1 MTLKLQ
7 QLKHLLITR
16 LGPTVLLAGLM
27 LTGPLSAQTFTVNS
41 TSHNADAALNGQC
54 ATGNQIEGQPEC
66 SLRAALQEAAHA
78 APSVVNIHFD
88 IAGCTDDLCVIEID
102 TAAGQSLPLISNQVV
117 LDGSTQPGNAEV
129 CQTEIA
135 DRSAYRIAV
144 QGTGA
149 NDVHGLHLASGSD
162 GSVIRGLN
170 VRNFEHG
177 IALVGSHDNRIEC
190 NAIGTDS
197 AGMAPGPGN
206 LNAGIFLACDSSGNV
221 IGSTDPLLANLI
233 GANGVDGVQIF
244 GGYTDCGGDQP
255 EDNMPVN
262 NAVLGN
268 QIGIAADGTS
278 PLGNALAG
286 IAIFGGPGADDNLIG
301 VLQDR
306 ETVYGNVIGLN
317 GTAGLYIDSD
327 GLDNVGL
334 PQLKPTENTVVQGNY
349 FGTDRDGLVN
359 LGNTL
364 AGIDIIRGAL
374 TLIGGPDT
382 EDANV
387 FAFNGNGGID
397 DGGIY
402 MERQM
407 SDRNRIQRNVMYG
420 NQPHGI
426 VFKEDTEPD
435 PEGTG
440 PNNLQP
446 APVMSSTYKEEG
458 IVSITY
464 SVPAHPDGV
473 DNYPLVIEFFLA
485 DGELEQG
492 RLFLIEHSYP
502 ASGNRTLTFSSTQ
515 IGAGQFLVAT
525 ATDSQ
530 GNTSEFSAVSEVL
543 GEMPIEDDRIFHDRF
558 EQ

>member
-1 MTLKLQ
+1 MTLDSQ
-7 QLKHLLITR
+7 QLQHRLIRR
-16 LGPTVLLAGLM
+16 LGPAVLFAGLM
-27 LTGPLSAQTFTVNS
+27 LAGPLLAQTFTVNS
-41 TSHNADAALNGQC
+41 IADNADAALDGQC
-54 ATGNQIEGQPEC
+54 ATGNQIDAQPEC
-66 SLRAALQEAAHA
+66 TLRAALQEVNNAGPT
-78 APSVVNIHFD
+78 PSEINFD
-88 IAGCTDDLCVIEID
+88 IAGCPNDLCVISID
-102 TAAGQSLPLISNQVV
+102 TLGGQSLPLITSPVI
-117 LDGSTQPGNAEV
+117 LDASTQPGSAGV
-129 CQTEIA
+129 CQSDIINRPAYGIALEGSGTTE
-135 DRSAYRIAV
+135 SY
-144 QGTGA
+144 
-149 NDVHGLHLASGSD
+149 GLHLASGSN

-170 VRNFEHG
+170 IRNFEHG
-177 IALVGSHDNRIEC
+177 IMLVGSNENRIEC

-197 AGMAPGPGN
+197 TGMLPGPGN
-206 LNAGIFLACDSSGNV
+206 LVSGIFLACDSAGNV
-221 IGSTDPLLANLI
+221 IGGADPLLANLI

-244 GGYTDCGGDQP
+244 GGYTDCGGDLP

-262 NAVLGN
+262 NAALGN

-278 PLGNALAG
+278 PLGNELAG

-327 GLDNVGL
+327 GLDNVGQ

-349 FGTDRDGLVN
+349 FGTDRNGVLD

-364 AGIDIIRGAL
+364 AGIDIIRGAS
-374 TLIGGPDT
+374 TLIGGPDA

-407 SDRNRIQRNVMYG
+407 SDRNRIQRNVMYA

-426 VFKEDTEPD
+426 IFKEDLEEEPED
-435 PEGTG
+435 TG

-446 APVMSSTYKEEG
+446 GPVMSSTFKEEG
-458 IVSITY
+458 TVSITY
-464 SVPAHPDGV
+464 SVPDQV
-473 DNYPLVIEFFLA
+473 DNFPLVIEFFLA
-485 DGELEQG
+485 DGEREQG
-492 RLFLIEHSYP
+492 RLFLIEDSYP
-502 ASGNRTLTFSSTQ
+502 AAGNTTLTFSSTQ
-515 IGAGQFLVAT
+515 IEAGQFLVAT
-525 ATDSQ
+525 ATDSL
-530 GNTSEFSAVSEVL
+530 GNTSEFSAVSELL
-543 GEMPIEDDRIFHDRF
+543 GEVPIEFDRIFQDRF